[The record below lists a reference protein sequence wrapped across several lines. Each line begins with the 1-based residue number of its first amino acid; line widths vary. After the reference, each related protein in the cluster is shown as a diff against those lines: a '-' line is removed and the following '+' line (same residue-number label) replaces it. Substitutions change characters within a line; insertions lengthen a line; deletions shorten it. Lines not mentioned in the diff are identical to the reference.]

1 MGKGAALVITIID
14 LEQQP
19 ERCMGFAPRE
29 KREQMRVGMFVR
41 LLFTEPGRLRPE
53 RLWVK
58 VMDVAGG
65 RYSGE
70 MISEAHMDIEIGD
83 EFTFGPEHVC
93 EWCGARP

>member
-1 MGKGAALVITIID
+1 VPDLRLGMGKGAALVITIID

-29 KREQMRVGMFVR
+29 KREQMRVGMF
-41 LLFTEPGRLRPE
+41 
-53 RLWVK
+53 
-58 VMDVAGG
+58 AGG